1 MMIQGFYTGVS
12 GVKSSQYAID
22 VVADNLANVNTM
34 GFRGYNAEFA
44 SLFEEKLNT
53 TAGFSSPV
61 DSGAG
66 LGTRISAISMNEGIG
81 SMLLTQRSTD
91 LAILGDGWFGVEV
104 AGAPLYTR
112 DGSFMFDANGDLVTS
127 DGYHVLGTIGN
138 NIDGNILTEQLA
150 EIKLADI
157 KSQEKLQF
165 PKDLYFPVQPT
176 TITKLYGNLGTEDAT
191 RVISA
196 KAIDAQSNNNSIRLE
211 FKKSDPQILPGSQ
224 WDVEAVAQSLDGQTI
239 YDTQSGVVSFDE
251 RGALISST
259 LSTINNNG
267 SDVVLDFGTE
277 FNGVTSIRNNTYYAS
292 STSDGVQA
300 GELVGYDIN
309 RNGEV
314 IAAFTN
320 GMQSSVATLA
330 VYHFQND
337 RGLDRVGSNRFS
349 ESSNSGEAIFF
360 KDANGNNIKGS
371 DVSNYRLENSN
382 VTLDVALT
390 ELIILQRSY
399 DANSKSISTADEM
412 MQKALSMDA

>member
-22 VVADNLANVNTM
+22 VVADNLANVNTK
-34 GFRGYNAEFA
+34 GFRGYTAEFA

-53 TAGFSSPV
+53 TAGFLSPV

-66 LGTRISAISMNEGIG
+66 LGTRINTVSMNEGIG
-81 SMLLTQRSTD
+81 SMLLTERSTD
-91 LAILGDGWFGVEV
+91 LAILGDGWFGVQTN
-104 AGAPLYTR
+104 AGPLYTR

-138 NIDGNILTEQLA
+138 NIEGNVLTEQLA
-150 EIKLADI
+150 EIKLGDI
-157 KSQEKLQF
+157 KEQEKLQF

-176 TITKLYGNLGTEDAT
+176 TTTKFYGNLGTEDVT

-196 KAIDAQSNNNSIRLE
+196 KAIDTQSNNNSIRLE
-211 FKKSDPQILPGSQ
+211 FKKSNPQVLPGSQ

-267 SDVVLDFGTE
+267 SDVILDFGT
-277 FNGVTSIRNNTYYAS
+277 GYDGLTSMRNSYYAS
-292 STSDGVQA
+292 STSDGIQA
-300 GELVGYDIN
+300 GDLAGYDIN

-330 VYHFQND
+330 IYHFQND
-337 RGLDRVGSNRFS
+337 RGLDRVGSNRFA

-360 KDANGNNIKGS
+360 QDADGNNIKGS

-382 VTLDVALT
+382 VTLDVGLT
-390 ELIILQRSY
+390 ELIVLQRSY